1 MANSQLD
8 SPRRLTGVFIVGAVA
23 ALVIFLYGQIDYTIE
38 PYAQSDLYHYRM
50 MAAAAPRLAPAV
62 QQPYAYRLL
71 GPYLA
76 GVLAGQEPWGFRIL
90 TMLAATAFG
99 ILYVLFL
106 GSRGIGPPV
115 AVMTTVLLLLNKHLF
130 GYNVWN
136 YFQIN
141 DLLSLVYLV
150 ILWWALPVPD
160 QATAT
165 ASSLSGKAP
174 QENLLPLPARRTRW
188 LVFGVTLVVGVL
200 TRETVLLMIPVA
212 VVFLVERRQLS
223 REWRS
228 FLLAVL
234 PGLLCFV
241 LLRVIVQPVGGQ
253 DMFSH
258 FLRTVPKIA
267 EPATWFRL
275 LINAFIPVSLLPLIF
290 WRHTLVFF
298 RQNLAMLVFL
308 LLVLVSAFFGTDNE
322 RLMAPAAVAFYL
334 LLATI
339 IERYL
344 YPSRLAVVVLLA
356 GGFVS
361 SWQHFM
367 GRYPLPSR
375 ELTLILSLT
384 SLLVVS
390 GVSAVVGYRR
400 QR

>member
-1 MANSQLD
+1 M
-8 SPRRLTGVFIVGAVA
+8 
-23 ALVIFLYGQIDYTIE
+23 
-38 PYAQSDLYHYRM
+38 
-50 MAAAAPRLAPAV
+50 
-62 QQPYAYRLL
+62 
-71 GPYLA
+71 
-76 GVLAGQEPWGFRIL
+76 
-90 TMLAATAFG
+90 
-99 ILYVLFL
+99 
-106 GSRGIGPPV
+106 
-115 AVMTTVLLLLNKHLF
+115 
-130 GYNVWN
+130 
-136 YFQIN
+136 
-141 DLLSLVYLV
+141 
-150 ILWWALPVPD
+150 
-160 QATAT
+160 
-165 ASSLSGKAP
+165 
-174 QENLLPLPARRTRW
+174 
-188 LVFGVTLVVGVL
+188 GVL

-212 VVFLVERRQLS
+212 LVSLVECRQLT
-223 REWRS
+223 REWRR

-241 LLRVIVQPVGGQ
+241 LLRVIVQPAGGQ
-253 DMFSH
+253 DTFSH

-290 WRHTLVFF
+290 WRHSLAFF

-308 LLVLVSAFFGTDNE
+308 LLVLASAFFGTDNE
-322 RLMAPAAVAFYL
+322 RLMAPAAVVFYL

-344 YPSRLAVVVLLA
+344 YPSRLAMVALLA

-375 ELTLILSLT
+375 ELTLILSLA